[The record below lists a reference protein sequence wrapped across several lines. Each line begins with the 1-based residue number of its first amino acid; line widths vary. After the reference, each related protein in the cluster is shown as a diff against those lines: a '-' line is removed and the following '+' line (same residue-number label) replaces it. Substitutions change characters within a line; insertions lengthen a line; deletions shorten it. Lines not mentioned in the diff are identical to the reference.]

1 MKFWE
6 PIKQYLDQH
15 QELTVPIE
23 DIVKQVQA
31 AEPSGWREGATMA
44 RELATEQEAL
54 SQDLSGTLTKLES
67 SWTGQGADL
76 VAERLRTVRASAID
90 AHQAFAA
97 NENTHATG
105 IALHENLRN
114 QLTPIPP
121 APTGS
126 PTPAIGLMNADVMS
140 QLIEHDSAQQKNL
153 DTYEKFTSDSQGNTQ
168 QLKVDY
174 GKIGAYDGGDVTIQQ
189 HPSAD
194 PGPAA
199 PSDQHHSPDGTGSTF
214 TPGTVHQ
221 NTPASAPNTPPGTPS
236 STPNTLPGNGSDHTS
251 TSGYTPPAPGPNVA
265 PPWHGGTRTPSAP
278 GPLNEFGITP
288 ITSPLDGR
296 PGSISERL
304 GGGPGRISTGQPGSG
319 RSGTEG
325 GSGRSGSGSGSGKPG
340 GSSGRLGGE
349 AGPRSG
355 AGTSEGPASRTTA
368 ERGAPGG
375 KGLPGAAAPGGQRGK
390 NEEDEEHERKYV
402 LDVDLFA
409 DDGTAVDPETGMR
422 PTPPTLGA

>member
-23 DIVKQVQA
+23 DIVKEVHA
-31 AEPSGWREGATMA
+31 SDPSGWHTGATSA
-44 RELATEQEAL
+44 HEVASELEAI
-54 SQDLSGTLTKLES
+54 SQDMSGTLTKLES

-76 VAERLRTVRASAID
+76 VAERLRRVRASAID

-105 IALHENLRN
+105 IAMHENLRN
-114 QLTPIPP
+114 QLTSIPP
-121 APTGS
+121 APAGS
-126 PTPAIGLMNADVMS
+126 PTPAAGLMNADVMS
-140 QLIEHDSAQQKNL
+140 KLLEHDSAQQKNL
-153 DTYEKFTSDSQGNTQ
+153 DTYEKFTSESQGNTQ
-168 QLKVDY
+168 QLKADY
-174 GKIGAYDGGDVTIQQ
+174 GKIGTYDGGDVTIQQ
-189 HPSAD
+189 HPAAEAKPQ
-194 PGPAA
+194 PGPVA
-199 PSDQHHSPDGTGSTF
+199 PEHHATGGPGSTF
-214 TPGTVHQ
+214 TPSTSSSPHSY
-221 NTPASAPNTPPGTPS
+221 SAANTPPGGE
-236 STPNTLPGNGSDHTS
+236 NDHTS
-251 TSGYTPPAPGPNVA
+251 TSGYTPPPSGPTA
-265 PPWHGGTRTPSAP
+265 ETPWRGGTRSPSAP
-278 GPLNEFGITP
+278 GPANEFGIPP
-288 ITSPLDGR
+288 ISVPGTER
-296 PGSISERL
+296 PGGISERL
-304 GGGPGRISTGQPGSG
+304 GGSGRI
-319 RSGTEG
+319 
-325 GSGRSGSGSGSGKPG
+325 GSGSARGG
-340 GSSGRLGGE
+340 GSSGRTGSDPSKLGTPGRPGSEGSSGRPGANSGRLGGE

-355 AGTSEGPASRTTA
+355 AGAGASEGAASRVSA

>member
-23 DIVKQVQA
+23 DIVQQVQA
-31 AEPSGWREGATMA
+31 SEPSGWHEGVTMA

-67 SWTGQGADL
+67 CWSGEGADL
-76 VAERLRTVRASAID
+76 VSERLRKVRASAID

-105 IALHENLRN
+105 IAMHENLRN

-121 APTGS
+121 APKGS
-126 PTPAIGLMNADVMS
+126 PTPAAGLMNADVMS
-140 QLIEHDSAQQKNL
+140 KLLEHDSAQQKNVE
-153 DTYEKFTSDSQGNTQ
+153 TYEKYTLESQGNTQ

-189 HPSAD
+189 HPSTEAKPQ

-199 PSDQHHSPDGTGSTF
+199 PEQHARGGTGSTF
-214 TPGTVHQ
+214 DPGTAH
-221 NTPASAPNTPPGTPS
+221 S
-236 STPNTLPGNGSDHTS
+236 STSQHSSSTANGLPGRENDHTS
-251 TSGYTPPAPGPNVA
+251 TSGYTPPPVSSPNVDN
-265 PPWHGGTRTPSAP
+265 PWHGGTRTPSAP
-278 GPLNEFGITP
+278 GPVNEFGITP
-288 ITSPLDGR
+288 INGPSDGR
-296 PGSISERL
+296 LGDISERL
-304 GGGPGRISTGQPGSG
+304 GGGPGSSG
-319 RSGTEG
+319 RTGG
-325 GSGRSGSGSGSGKPG
+325 GSGRLGGSGRPGSEGGPGRPGPG
-340 GSSGRLGGE
+340 GGSGRLGGE
-349 AGPRSG
+349 AGPRFG
-355 AGTSEGPASRTTA
+355 AGASESAASRLSA

-375 KGLPGAAAPGGQRGK
+375 KGLSGAAAPGAQRGK

>member
-23 DIVKQVQA
+23 DIVKEVQSSD
-31 AEPSGWREGATMA
+31 PSGWHEGAATA
-44 RELATEQEAL
+44 RELASEQEAM

-67 SWTGQGADL
+67 CWTGQGADL
-76 VAERLRTVRASAID
+76 VAERLRRVRASAID

-114 QLTPIPP
+114 QLTSIPP
-121 APTGS
+121 APTAS
-126 PTPAIGLMNADVMS
+126 PTPAVGLMNVDVLS
-140 QLIEHDSAQQKNL
+140 QLVEHDSAQQKNL
-153 DTYEKFTSDSQGNTQ
+153 ETYEKFTSESQGNSQ

-174 GKIGAYDGGDVTIQQ
+174 GKIGTYDGGDVTIQQ
-189 HPSAD
+189 HPATEIKPQ
-194 PGPAA
+194 PGPEA
-199 PSDQHHSPDGTGSTF
+199 PGEQHRPPSEAGSTF
-214 TPGTVHQ
+214 SPGTAHHS
-221 NTPASAPNTPPGTPS
+221 TSSPS
-236 STPNTLPGNGSDHTS
+236 SPNANTLPGRQNDHTT
-251 TSGYTPPAPGPNVA
+251 TSGYTPPPTNSGSNADQPWRGGTKSPSVPGPV
-265 PPWHGGTRTPSAP
+265 
-278 GPLNEFGITP
+278 NEFGIPP
-288 ITSPLDGR
+288 INGTSGGIADRLGGGSGRIGDGR
-296 PGSISERL
+296 PGS
-304 GGGPGRISTGQPGSG
+304 GSG
-319 RSGTEG
+319 RPGSEG
-325 GSGRSGSGSGSGKPG
+325 GSGRSGNSPGKTGGGSG
-340 GSSGRLGGE
+340 RFGGE

-355 AGTSEGPASRTTA
+355 AGASEGAASRVSA

-375 KGLPGAAAPGGQRGK
+375 KGLPGAATTGAQRGK
-390 NEEDEEHERKYV
+390 NEEDEEHQRKYV

>member
-23 DIVKQVQA
+23 VIVEQVQA
-31 AEPSGWREGATMA
+31 SEPSGWGEGATMA
-44 RELATEQEAL
+44 RELATEQETL

-76 VAERLRTVRASAID
+76 VAERLRKVRASAVD
-90 AHQAFAA
+90 AQQAFAA

-105 IALHENLRN
+105 IAMHENLRN
-114 QLTPIPP
+114 QLTSIPP
-121 APTGS
+121 APTAS

-140 QLIEHDSAQQKNL
+140 KLIEHDSAQQKNL

-174 GKIGAYDGGDVTIQQ
+174 GTIGAYDGGDVTIQQ
-189 HPSAD
+189 HPSTEPKPQ

-199 PSDQHHSPDGTGSTF
+199 PGDQPHAPGGVGTTF
-214 TPGTVHQ
+214 SPGTAH
-221 NTPASAPNTPPGTPS
+221 TSTSPHSSSAG
-236 STPNTLPGNGSDHTS
+236 NTLPGSGNDHTS
-251 TSGYTPPAPGPNVA
+251 TSGYTPPASGSDVDT
-265 PPWHGGTRTPSAP
+265 PWRGGTRTPPVP
-278 GPLNEFGITP
+278 GAGNEFGVTP
-288 ITSPLDGR
+288 ISGPGDGR
-296 PGSISERL
+296 LGGISERL
-304 GGGPGRISTGQPGSG
+304 GGGSGRPGSGSG
-319 RSGTEG
+319 RSGAEG
-325 GSGRSGSGSGSGKPG
+325 GPGRQGAGKPG

-355 AGTSEGPASRTTA
+355 AGASEGAASRVA
-368 ERGAPGG
+368 GERGAPGR
-375 KGLPGAAAPGGQRGK
+375 KGLSGAAAPGAQRGK
-390 NEEDEEHERKYV
+390 KEEDEEHERKYV

-409 DDGTAVDPETGMR
+409 DEGTAVDPETGMR

>member
-23 DIVKQVQA
+23 DIVTQVRA
-31 AEPSGWREGATMA
+31 SEPSGWHEGATMA
-44 RELATEQEAL
+44 RELAAEQETL

-67 SWTGQGADL
+67 CWSGEGSDL
-76 VAERLRTVRASAID
+76 VSERLRQVRASAID

-105 IALHENLRN
+105 IAMHENLRN
-114 QLTPIPP
+114 QLTSIPP

-126 PTPAIGLMNADVMS
+126 PTPAAGLMNADVMS
-140 QLIEHDSAQQKNL
+140 KLLEHDSAQRKNL
-153 DTYEKFTSDSQGNTQ
+153 DTYEKFTSESQGNTQ

-189 HPSAD
+189 HPSAEPKPQSQSQ
-194 PGPAA
+194 PGSVA
-199 PSDQHHSPDGTGSTF
+199 PERHSTGGTATFSPGTGPNSLS
-214 TPGTVHQ
+214 PHSY
-221 NTPASAPNTPPGTPS
+221 PATANA
-236 STPNTLPGNGSDHTS
+236 LPGKGNDHTS
-251 TSGYTPPAPGPNVA
+251 TSGYTPPPASGPPADTPGR
-265 PPWHGGTRTPSAP
+265 GGTRAPSLP
-278 GPLNEFGITP
+278 GPMNDFGISGPIDGRVNGIAERLGGNPGSSSGRSGNTP
-288 ITSPLDGR
+288 GKLGGSGGSGR
-296 PGSISERL
+296 PGSEGTPGRP
-304 GGGPGRISTGQPGSG
+304 GNGPG
-319 RSGTEG
+319 
-325 GSGRSGSGSGSGKPG
+325 
-340 GSSGRLGGE
+340 SGRLGGE

-355 AGTSEGPASRTTA
+355 TGPSEGAASRVNS

-375 KGLPGAAAPGGQRGK
+375 KGLSGAAAPGGQRGK

>member
-23 DIVKQVQA
+23 DIVKEVQA
-31 AEPSGWREGATMA
+31 SDPSSWHTGATYA
-44 RELATEQEAL
+44 REVASELEAI
-54 SQDLSGTLTKLES
+54 SQDMSGTLTKLES

-76 VAERLRTVRASAID
+76 VAERLRKVRASAID

-97 NENTHATG
+97 NENTHSTG
-105 IALHENLRN
+105 IAMHENLRN
-114 QLTPIPP
+114 QLTSIPP

-126 PTPAIGLMNADVMS
+126 PTPAMGLMNADVLS
-140 QLIEHDSAQQKNL
+140 KLIEHDTAQQKNL

-168 QLKVDY
+168 QLEVDY
-174 GKIGAYDGGDVTIQQ
+174 GKIGTYDGGDVTIQQ
-189 HPSAD
+189 HPSTEAKPQ

-199 PSDQHHSPDGTGSTF
+199 PVSQHHSPGGTSYHSPAGTSSTF
-214 TPGTVHQ
+214 NPGTAP
-221 NTPASAPNTPPGTPS
+221 TGASPHS
-236 STPNTLPGNGSDHTS
+236 YSTPNTVPDTGNDHTS
-251 TSGYTPPAPGPNVA
+251 TSAYTPPPASGSNVDTS
-265 PPWHGGTRTPSAP
+265 WRGGTRTPAASGP
-278 GPLNEFGITP
+278 GNEFGITP
-288 ITSPLDGR
+288 ISGLGDGR
-296 PGSISERL
+296 LGGISERL
-304 GGGPGRISTGQPGSG
+304 GGSGRYGSG
-319 RSGTEG
+319 YGSEG
-325 GSGRSGSGSGSGKPG
+325 GSGRTGTGTGSGKSG

-355 AGTSEGPASRTTA
+355 AGASEGAASRVTA
-368 ERGAPGG
+368 ERGTPGG
-375 KGLPGAAAPGGQRGK
+375 KGLSGAAAPGGQRGK
-390 NEEDEEHERKYV
+390 KEEDEEHERKYV